1 MKVFFQAKEKGICN
15 NDNFFKAYLGFHE
28 MGFETIPF
36 SNNEELRKSNIE
48 DIVVGYVGTVRS
60 RLKDFGIIA
69 PEMDY
74 PNELTEYL
82 GRKVW
87 KSHINTINTNP
98 DLWPVFV
105 KSVEDKKF
113 TGVVVRSPKDL
124 VGCGSCYENA
134 ECLCSEIV
142 NFVAEWRVFVR
153 YGKIIDVRPYKGD
166 WRVHFNPTIIEDAVK
181 KYITAPMGYAI
192 DFGVTDDG
200 RTLLIEVND
209 GYALGSYG
217 LFYSDYAKLLSARW
231 AELTGTVD
239 ECDFM
244 GERFDVP
251 ANGMGVK

>member
-1 MKVFFQAKEKGICN
+1 MKVYIQSKEHGKFHN
-15 NDNFFKAYLGFHE
+15 ENFFKAYLGFHE
-28 MGFETIPF
+28 MGFETVPF
-36 SNNEELRKSNIE
+36 SNIKELRESSIE

-60 RLKDFGIIA
+60 RLIDFGITA

-74 PNELTEYL
+74 PEELSEYL

-87 KSHINTINTNP
+87 KSHINTINCNP

-105 KSVEDKKF
+105 KSVQDKKF

-124 VGCGSCYENA
+124 IGCGSCYENA
-134 ECLCSEIV
+134 ECLCSEVV

-166 WRVHFNPTIIEDAVK
+166 WRVHFDYRVIEDAVN
-181 KYITAPMGYAI
+181 KYVTAPKGYAI

-217 LFYSDYAKLLSARW
+217 LFYPDYAKLLSARW
-231 AELTGTVD
+231 AELTNTPD
-239 ECDFM
+239 ECDFT
-244 GERFDVP
+244 GERF
-251 ANGMGVK
+251 G